1 MSAGYG
7 WAFELTHYPTPRI
20 RPGKT
25 WANDMFECGGERI
38 VDIQVRDGEVVFAVR
53 VTPRAS
59 RNAIEGEYNGA
70 LKIRLTAPPLDD
82 RANEALRRL
91 LAERLKVPVSAVR
104 IVAGEKSR
112 AKRVSIS
119 GVTRTQVAALFE
131 STP

>member
-1 MSAGYG
+1 
-7 WAFELTHYPTPRI
+7 
-20 RPGKT
+20 
-25 WANDMFECGGERI
+25 MFECGGERI